1 MLAISMKI
9 LVIGS
14 GGREHALVWKL
25 RQSASVSKIWCAP
38 GNGGISQ
45 QAECVPANLADI
57 SALADL
63 AAKLRVDLTVVG
75 PEQPLVDG
83 IADEFDRRG
92 LLTMAPSRNCA
103 QLDGSKLFAK

>member
-25 RQSASVSKIWCAP
+25 RQSPSVSKIWCAP

-45 QAECVPANLADI
+45 QAECIPVNLADI
-57 SALADL
+57 RALGDL
-63 AAKLRVDLTVVG
+63 AQKLGADLTVVG
-75 PEQPLVDG
+75 PEQPLVD
-83 IADEFDRRG
+83 
-92 LLTMAPSRNCA
+92 
-103 QLDGSKLFAK
+103 